1 MSVNKVEIY
10 NKKYVLANKII
21 KEIKLLPKTLRERK
35 VEKESISRKLKLLKA
50 KSNLLYK
57 ELDKIS
63 NNIMSLEK
71 EFSLILINT
80 DKIKSLQKLILNSIN
95 LGDSFNYNDFL
106 HKDKKLRETIFTFLN
121 FDGQF
126 INELSFIFTHNRD
139 LTNLLIGAYSYLK
152 VIQNDSPEKYFQIKN
167 KIKSELNEIK
177 NLYKE
182 NPFDLILNYIDNT
195 FKILENKEKVILL
208 ENEKEILNN
217 KKNEIFLQIKLI
229 EKQKSDI
236 ENTIVSVDS
245 YINNIINIIDK
256 HKLLTK
262 YAKNEFSIS
271 KNNENS
277 INNNYLTTFEPN
289 NFFSISDEN
298 SLYNKDDNYTN
309 NLARIIIGIK
319 SGSKTRRYFKTRV
332 EI

>member
-35 VEKESISRKLKLLKA
+35 VQKESISRKLKLLNA

-71 EFSLILINT
+71 EFSLILINN

-195 FKILENKEKVILL
+195 FKIFENKEKVILL
-208 ENEKEILNN
+208 ENKKEILNN
-217 KKNEIFLQIKLI
+217 KKNEIFLQIKLM

-262 YAKNEFSIS
+262 YTKCEFNISRNNKNS
-271 KNNENS
+271 N
-277 INNNYLTTFEPN
+277 NNNYQIKNKNLNEEISEN
-289 NFFSISDEN
+289 NSNII
-298 SLYNKDDNYTN
+298 YAK
-309 NLARIIIGIK
+309 ARINDLNLTEKKNINFNLEK
-319 SGSKTRRYFKTRV
+319 NFV
-332 EI
+332 NL